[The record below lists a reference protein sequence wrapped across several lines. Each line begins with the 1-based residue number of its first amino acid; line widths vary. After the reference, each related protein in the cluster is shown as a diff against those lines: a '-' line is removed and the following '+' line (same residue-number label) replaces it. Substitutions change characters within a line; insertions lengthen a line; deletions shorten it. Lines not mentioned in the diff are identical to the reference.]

1 MYVISRVERYFFTI
15 SIAEPKTNTMQ
26 TNFSFVFVFFA
37 VFGCA
42 HQKELKLIQCLDMDD
57 MTRPNKFD
65 QVS

>member
-1 MYVISRVERYFFTI
+1 MYVLSRVERYFFTI

-42 HQKELKLIQCLDMDD
+42 HQKELKIGQ
-57 MTRPNKFD
+57 
-65 QVS
+65 